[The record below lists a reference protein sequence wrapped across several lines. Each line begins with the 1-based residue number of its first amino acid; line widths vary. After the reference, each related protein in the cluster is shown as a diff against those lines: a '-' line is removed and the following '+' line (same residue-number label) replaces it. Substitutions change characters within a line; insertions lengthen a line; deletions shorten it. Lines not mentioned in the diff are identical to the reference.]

1 MSNQDRIRNWRER
14 RAARHADGEAEAVDA
29 NAAAGTVPGAS
40 AGLQRARADWRT
52 SGDVRDVLTGVLDA
66 LASAPRES
74 VAGRRRIYDAL
85 DTELDAELARDGAPP
100 ERADFRRRQL
110 RLVVRLLEADIREGV
125 DVLVAGYAPATL
137 GTDNARLVDGLDRR
151 EQQRKQQEVREAR
164 RRASRED
171 VAFEVALQPQEASEV
186 ALLRERLAGI
196 HARQHC
202 ARPGTLQSRLASIA
216 PLLRIQLHILQNESR
231 VALLWSV
238 VGPAVLLSL
247 ISSLYFLMGTH
258 YVLGMDV
265 PTFSL
270 LGATTWIMFRQVVF
284 RTSTSYVA
292 GRGLIN
298 LEPVRP
304 LAVAV
309 VQGGLF
315 IAIYLGVYAILIGVG
330 HSFGLITLPVRWSG
344 AVAYV
349 VLMGSAGVAMG
360 LIFGSIAT
368 TWRFFLRFAPVIER
382 CLELFSSVFFVSEQ
396 LPEQYRKYF
405 LWSPFAHGMQLLR
418 SSYFDSYAS
427 HDASFRYFVTALV
440 LLAVLG
446 VSMERIARTR
456 VQPM

>member
-1 MSNQDRIRNWRER
+1 MSNQDRIKNWRER
-14 RAARHADGEAEAVDA
+14 RTARHADGAAA
-29 NAAAGTVPGAS
+29 NAIAAASAASGAS
-40 AGLQRARADWRT
+40 AGLHGAR
-52 SGDVRDVLTGVLDA
+52 SGWTASDDVRNVLSGVLDA

-85 DTELDAELARDGAPP
+85 ESELDAELARDGAPP
-100 ERADFRRRQL
+100 ELADFRRRQL
-110 RLVVRLLEADIREGV
+110 RMVVRLLEADIRAGV
-125 DVLVAGYAPATL
+125 DVLMAGYAPATL
-137 GTDNARLVDGLDRR
+137 DADNARLCDGFDRR
-151 EQQRKQQEVREAR
+151 AQQRKQQEVREAR
-164 RRASRED
+164 RRASSED
-171 VAFEVALQPQEASEV
+171 VAFDIALQPQEEREV

-202 ARPGTLQSRLASIA
+202 AQPGTLQSWLASIA

-231 VALLWSV
+231 IALLWSV

-270 LGATTWIMFRQVVF
+270 LGATTWIMFRQTVF

-292 GRGLIN
+292 ARWLIN
-298 LEPVRP
+298 LEPVKP
-304 LAVAV
+304 LSVAL
-309 VQGGLF
+309 VQGCLF
-315 IAIYLGVYAILIGVG
+315 ISIYLSVYAILIGVG
-330 HSFGLITLPVRWSG
+330 HGIGLITLPVRWSG
-344 AVAYV
+344 AIAYV
-349 VLMGSAGVAMG
+349 VLMGGAGVAIG
-360 LIFGSIAT
+360 LIFGCIAS
-368 TWRFFLRFAPVIER
+368 TWHFFLRFAPVIER

-396 LPEQYRKYF
+396 LPEQYRKYV

-418 SSYFDSYAS
+418 SSYFDSYTS
-427 HDASFRYFVTALV
+427 HDASFTYFVTALV

-446 VSMERIARTR
+446 VAMERIARTR